1 MIKLRIKY
9 GNSQTN
15 LRFPCTEKEMRAAL
29 GRIHA
34 ENITPLELYAA
45 EVAFP
50 EELRFLQDRFVDL
63 DEVNFLAKRMDSFSG
78 DEEYRFYEAL
88 KSEGFDTVP
97 DLINLSFNL
106 NRYPLIQDI
115 SDMGKIGREYL
126 LAVNGCLPADDADD
140 PKYAAFGRKLIQSGK
155 GVFTEHG
162 LFFVDED
169 TPFER
174 VYDGQSFPPYVYEPM
189 LCSLRA
195 EYDGKTE
202 YLYLPCEDEAIDK
215 AFARLGASTPDVVEL
230 SWEDHCIESEKWVE
244 CFKKIAAEEGVYE
257 LNRLAAAVNS
267 ADMDM
272 EKLWAVAEYAEAE
285 DAGQLA
291 RLAKNIDCFTVIE
304 NAANYSDVGRYVV
317 DHTDHYAMPLE
328 LEKYFD
334 FSAFGEHIAE
344 EYYGK
349 FVGGNFIYNDTDT
362 SLLDILYQ
370 DEPMTISGMQM

>member
-1 MIKLRIKY
+1 M
-9 GNSQTN
+9 
-15 LRFPCTEKEMRAAL
+15 MAAL
-29 GRIHA
+29 ERIHA

-50 EELRFLQDRFVDL
+50 EELSFLQDRFVDL
-63 DEVNFLAKRMDSFSG
+63 DEVNFLAKRMDSFFG

-88 KSEGFDTVP
+88 KSESFDTVP

-140 PKYAAFGRKLIQSGK
+140 PKYAAFGRKLIQSGN

-162 LFFVDED
+162 LFFIDEG

-189 LCSLRA
+189 LCFLRA
-195 EYDGKTE
+195 EYNGKTE

-215 AFARLGASTPDVVEL
+215 AFARLGAPTPDVVEL
-230 SWEDHCIESEKWVE
+230 SWEDHCIENAKWVE
-244 CFKKIAAEEGVYE
+244 RFKEIAAEEGIYE
-257 LNRLAAAVNS
+257 LNKLAAAVNS

-285 DAGQLA
+285 DARQLA

-334 FSAFGEHIAE
+334 FGAFGEHIAE
-344 EYYGK
+344 EYCGK
-349 FVGGNFIYNDTDT
+349 FVGDNFIYNNTDT

>member
-1 MIKLRIKY
+1 MIKLKIKY

-15 LRFPCTEKEMRAAL
+15 LRFPCTEKEMSAAL
-29 GRIHA
+29 ERIHA

-45 EVAFP
+45 EVVFP
-50 EELRFLQDRFVDL
+50 EELSFLQGRFVDL
-63 DEVNFLAKRMDSFSG
+63 DEVNFLAKRMDSFFG
-78 DEEYRFYEAL
+78 NEEYRFYEAMKL
-88 KSEGFDTVP
+88 EGFDTLP

-126 LAVNGCLPADDADD
+126 LAVKGCLPADDADD
-140 PKYAAFGRKLIQSGK
+140 PKYAEFGRKLIQSGN

-162 LFFVDED
+162 LFFIDED
-169 TPFER
+169 TPFEK
-174 VYDGQSFPPYVYEPM
+174 VYDGQNFPPYVYETM
-189 LCSLRA
+189 RCSLRA
-195 EYDGKTE
+195 ECNGRTE
-202 YLYLPCEDEAIDK
+202 YLYLPCENEAIDN
-215 AFARLGASTPDVVEL
+215 AFARLGAPTPDDVEL

-244 CFKKIAAEEGVYE
+244 RFKEIASEEGVYK
-257 LNRLAAAVNS
+257 LNRLVAAVNGV
-267 ADMDM
+267 DM

-291 RLAKNIDCFTVIE
+291 RLAKNIGCFTVIKD
-304 NAANYSDVGRYVV
+304 AVDYHDVGRYVI
-317 DHTDHYAMPLE
+317 DHTDRYAMPPE

-334 FSAFGEHIAE
+334 FRAFGAHIAE

>member
-1 MIKLRIKY
+1 
-9 GNSQTN
+9 
-15 LRFPCTEKEMRAAL
+15 
-29 GRIHA
+29 
-34 ENITPLELYAA
+34 
-45 EVAFP
+45 
-50 EELRFLQDRFVDL
+50 
-63 DEVNFLAKRMDSFSG
+63 MDSFFG

-88 KSEGFDTVP
+88 KSECFDTLP

-126 LAVNGCLPADDADD
+126 LAVKGCLPADDADD

-162 LFFVDED
+162 LLFVDED

-174 VYDGQSFPPYVYEPM
+174 VYDGQNFPPYVYEPT
-189 LCSLRA
+189 LCFLRA
-195 EYDGKTE
+195 EYNGKTE

-244 CFKKIAAEEGVYE
+244 RFKEIASEEGVYE
-257 LNRLAAAVNS
+257 LNRLAAAVNGV
-267 ADMDM
+267 DM
-272 EKLWAVAEYAEAE
+272 EKLWAVAEYAETE
-285 DAGQLA
+285 DARQLA
-291 RLAKNIDCFTVIE
+291 RLAKNIGCFTVIKD
-304 NAANYSDVGRYVV
+304 AIDCDDVGRYVV
-317 DHTDHYAMPLE
+317 EHNDCYAMPPE

-334 FSAFGEHIAE
+334 FGAFGEHIAKKC
-344 EYYGK
+344 YGK

-370 DEPMTISGMQM
+370 DEPMTMRGMQM